1 MATPFLT
8 IKLYMPPVRP
18 ELVPRSRL
26 VERLNAGI
34 ASNPLLLTS
43 RRR

>member
-8 IKLYMPPVRP
+8 TKLYIPPVRP
-18 ELVPRSRL
+18 ELVSRSRL

-34 ASNPLLLTS
+34 AGNPLLLTS
-43 RRR
+43 TQR